1 MTRLLDVV
9 MHYECNLACDYCT
22 ITPQMRTRS
31 LSARQI
37 AAAMQRA
44 RRDGITEL
52 SFTGGEPTIRGDLL
66 PLIRAAKKLGFMDIK
81 VQSNG
86 LLFTPANVQRLRDAG
101 VTRFHVSVHT
111 HLKEPYERMVR
122 GAAYDAMEAGL
133 RALTAANVRPVADLI
148 MSDETAPRLAG
159 AVKWLA
165 ERDIRRAR
173 LWLISLTDGNR
184 DRLHSLLPLDELMP
198 HVSRAF
204 EAADDRGLDLRS
216 LHLPKCILGKYADR
230 SEDPAAGGVRLITPD
245 DERDLADAKLT
256 PGAFVPA
263 CEGCPDRQSCRGLR
277 ADYLEVHGD
286 AAVAHARGKNPAINP
301 TRLRVVSES

>member
-22 ITPQMRTRS
+22 ITPEMRTRS
-31 LSARQI
+31 LSAREI
-37 AAAMQRA
+37 GAAMLRA
-44 RRDGITEL
+44 RGDGITEL
-52 SFTGGEPTIRGDLL
+52 SLTGGEPTIRGDLL
-66 PLIRAAKKLGFMDIK
+66 PLIRAAKKLGFVDIK
-81 VQSNG
+81 IQSNG
-86 LLFTPANVQRLRDAG
+86 LLFTPANVKRLREAG

-111 HLKEPYERMVR
+111 HLKEPYERMVQ

-133 RALTAANVRPVADLI
+133 RALTGAGLSPVADLI
-148 MSDETAPRLAG
+148 MSDETAPRLADS
-159 AVKWLA
+159 VHWLA
-165 ERDIRRAR
+165 ERGVQRGR

-184 DRLHSLLPLDELMP
+184 DRVHSLLPLNELMP

-204 EAADDRGLDLRS
+204 EAADDRAFDLRS
-216 LHLPKCILGKYADR
+216 LHLPACILGDYADR
-230 SEDPAAGGVRLITPD
+230 AEDPAAGGVRLVTPD

-263 CEGCPDRQSCRGLR
+263 CEGCPERSGCRGLR

-286 AAVAHARGKNPAINP
+286 AAVAHARGKKPAINP
-301 TRLRVVSES
+301 TRLRVLRES